1 MASTGNI
8 SFFRRILNPFR
19 KTCIMQIFNCL
30 PKHNKNRKE
39 TSTDKSEVIVQA
51 CSKEEELNKDS
62 TTCIKEE
69 ERQIARPDS
78 NVFENQS
85 EPSII
90 SLMEKNPKR
99 KKKRGKKK
107 QNRNDDWIP
116 ELNLKQQHKNKLQ
129 GTELLDDA
137 IIDAAQ
143 NLLKK
148 QFNCEGL
155 QSSLFSKM
163 QFYPVYG
170 PSVQIH
176 HDRKNWLT
184 SCLKP
189 HHVEIADSSGKRYLT
204 DTLKKQ
210 IRECYGGAVTCDPV
224 KMTAILDVDQQ
235 PNRYD
240 CGVYAIAN
248 AYEFLANGNPTCK
261 YDNKEMRKHLSHCFE
276 RREIT
281 AFPKIDSL
289 PWNTV
294 YHKSEFIRQSLVKT
308 SQSIYSPRDISD
320 GILKENFQLEIG

>member
-8 SFFRRILNPFR
+8 SFFRQILNPLT
-19 KTCIMQIFNCL
+19 KTCIMRIFNCL
-30 PKHNKNRKE
+30 PNHNKNRKE
-39 TSTDKSEVIVQA
+39 TSTDKSEVIVQV
-51 CSKEEELNKDS
+51 CSKEEEINKDS

-69 ERQIARPDS
+69 ERHEPSVTDSICTKDEQIATPDS
-78 NVFENQS
+78 T
-85 EPSII
+85 I
-90 SLMEKNPKR
+90 PKK

-107 QNRNDDWIP
+107 NNRNNDWIP
-116 ELNLKQQHKNKLQ
+116 ELNLKQQHKKKLQ
-129 GTELLDDA
+129 GTEVLDDT

-189 HHVEIADSSGKRYLT
+189 HNVEIADSSGKRYLT

-224 KMTAILDVDQQ
+224 KMTEILDVDQQ
-235 PNRYD
+235 PNRYE

-261 YDNKEMRKHLSHCFE
+261 YDNKEMRKHLSDCFE

-294 YHKSEFIRQSLVKT
+294 YHKRRGKMRNVQ
-308 SQSIYSPRDISD
+308 
-320 GILKENFQLEIG
+320 